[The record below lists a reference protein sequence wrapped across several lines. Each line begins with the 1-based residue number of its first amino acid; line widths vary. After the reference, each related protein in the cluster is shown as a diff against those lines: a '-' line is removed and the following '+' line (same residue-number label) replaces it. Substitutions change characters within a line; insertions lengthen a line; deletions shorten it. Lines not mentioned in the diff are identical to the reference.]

1 MLIATAYSKGSDM
14 EVVLQGK
21 RYSVTRESV
30 ERVRD
35 EPPGTAQR
43 YVVRFGNVDYPL
55 KQAASAG
62 LAVPPVA
69 FTSQQAYRWLA
80 KLGFEV
86 IDLKD
91 RVARPR

>member
-1 MLIATAYSKGSDM
+1 MD
-14 EVVLQGK
+14 VVLQG
-21 RYSVTRESV
+21 RRQSITRESV
-30 ERVRD
+30 ERVRN
-35 EPPGTAQR
+35 EPPGPAQR
-43 YVVRFGNVDYPL
+43 YVVRLGGVEYPL

-86 IDLKD
+86 IDLHA
-91 RVARPR
+91 RVAGGR